1 MRLLS
6 AKGFTLIE
14 LLVVILL
21 MGVILAV
28 APIALFNVLP
38 GAELKGAAR
47 DIAAGLRQARSL
59 AVLGNRDMAFVVNIA
74 ARDYAILGKG
84 KSHALPE
91 RLEIQLETAQTE
103 LADEDVGIISFF
115 PDGSSTGGRV
125 TLGWEGREYHVMVDW
140 LTGQVAVVE

>member
-1 MRLLS
+1 MS

-14 LLVVILL
+14 LLVVMVL

-28 APIALFNVLP
+28 VPMALFNVLP
-38 GAELKGAAR
+38 GVELKGAAR

-59 AVLGNRDMAFVVNIA
+59 AVLGNRDVDFVVDIA

-84 KSHALPE
+84 ESRALPE
-91 RLEIQLETAQTE
+91 RLEIQLETAQSD
-103 LADEDVGIISFF
+103 LSDDDVGVISFF

-125 TLGWEGREYHVMVDW
+125 TLGWEGREYHIMVDW
-140 LTGQVAVVE
+140 LTGQVSVVE

>member
-1 MRLLS
+1 MS

-14 LLVVILL
+14 LLVVMVL

-28 APIALFNVLP
+28 VPMALFNVLP
-38 GAELKGAAR
+38 GVELKGAAR

-59 AVLGNRDMAFVVNIA
+59 AVLGNRDVDFVVDIA

-84 KSHALPE
+84 ESHALPE
-91 RLEIQLETAQTE
+91 RLEIQLETAQSD
-103 LADEDVGIISFF
+103 LSDEDVGVISFF

-125 TLGWEGREYHVMVDW
+125 TLGWAGREYHVMVDW
-140 LTGQVAVVE
+140 LTGQVSVVE

>member
-1 MRLLS
+1 MS

-14 LLVVILL
+14 LLVVMVL

-28 APIALFNVLP
+28 VPMALFNVLP

-59 AVLGNRDMAFVVNIA
+59 AVLGNRDVDFVVDIA
-74 ARDYAILGKG
+74 ARDYAIFGKG
-84 KSHALPE
+84 ESRALPE
-91 RLEIQLETAQTE
+91 RLEIQLETAQSD
-103 LADEDVGIISFF
+103 LSDEDVGVISFF

-125 TLGWEGREYHVMVDW
+125 TLGWAGREYHVMVDW
-140 LTGQVAVVE
+140 LTGQVSVVE

>member
-1 MRLLS
+1 MS

-14 LLVVILL
+14 LLVVMVL

-28 APIALFNVLP
+28 VPMALFNVLP

-59 AVLGNRDMAFVVNIA
+59 AVLGNRDVDFVVDIA

-84 KSHALPE
+84 ESRALPE
-91 RLEIQLETAQTE
+91 RLEIQLETAQSD
-103 LADEDVGIISFF
+103 LSDEDVGVISFF

-125 TLGWEGREYHVMVDW
+125 TLGWEGREYHIMVDW
-140 LTGQVAVVE
+140 LTGQVSVVE

>member
-1 MRLLS
+1 MS

-14 LLVVILL
+14 LLVVMVL

-28 APIALFNVLP
+28 VPMALFNVLP

-59 AVLGNRDMAFVVNIA
+59 AVLGNRDVDFVVDIA

-84 KSHALPE
+84 ESRALPE
-91 RLEIQLETAQTE
+91 RLEIQLETAQSD
-103 LADEDVGIISFF
+103 LSDDDVGVISFF

-125 TLGWEGREYHVMVDW
+125 TLGWEGREYHIMVDW
-140 LTGQVAVVE
+140 LTGQVSVVE

>member
-1 MRLLS
+1 MS

-14 LLVVILL
+14 LLVVMVL
-21 MGVILAV
+21 MGVVLAV
-28 APIALFNVLP
+28 VPMALFNVLP

-59 AVLGNRDMAFVVNIA
+59 AVLGNRDVDFVVDIA

-84 KSHALPE
+84 ESRALPE

-103 LADEDVGIISFF
+103 LSDENVGVISFF

-125 TLGWEGREYHVMVDW
+125 TLGWQGREYHVMVDW
-140 LTGQVAVVE
+140 LTGQVSVVE

>member
-1 MRLLS
+1 MS

-14 LLVVILL
+14 LLVVMVL

-28 APIALFNVLP
+28 VPMALFNVLP
-38 GAELKGAAR
+38 GVELKGAAR

-59 AVLGNRDMAFVVNIA
+59 AVLGNRDADFVVDIA

-84 KSHALPE
+84 ESRALPE
-91 RLEIQLETAQTE
+91 RLEIQLETAQSD
-103 LADEDVGIISFF
+103 LSDDDVGVISFF

-125 TLGWEGREYHVMVDW
+125 TLGWEGREYHIMVDW
-140 LTGQVAVVE
+140 LTGQVSVVE

>member
-1 MRLLS
+1 MS

-14 LLVVILL
+14 LLVVMVL

-28 APIALFNVLP
+28 VPMALFNVLP

-59 AVLGNRDMAFVVNIA
+59 AVLGNRDVDFVVDIA

-84 KSHALPE
+84 ESRALPE
-91 RLEIQLETAQTE
+91 RLEIQLETAQSD
-103 LADEDVGIISFF
+103 LSDEDVGVISFF

-140 LTGQVAVVE
+140 LTGQVSVVE

>member
-1 MRLLS
+1 MS

-14 LLVVILL
+14 LLVVMVL

-28 APIALFNVLP
+28 VPMALFNVLP

-59 AVLGNRDMAFVVNIA
+59 AVLGNRDVDFVVDIA

-84 KSHALPE
+84 ESRALPE
-91 RLEIQLETAQTE
+91 RLEIQLETARSE
-103 LADEDVGIISFF
+103 LSDENVGVISFF

-125 TLGWEGREYHVMVDW
+125 TLGWQGREYHVMVDW
-140 LTGQVAVVE
+140 LTGQVSVVE

>member
-1 MRLLS
+1 MS

-14 LLVVILL
+14 LLVVMVL
-21 MGVILAV
+21 MGVVLAV
-28 APIALFNVLP
+28 VPMALFNVLP

-59 AVLGNRDMAFVVNIA
+59 AVLGNRDVDFVVDIA

-84 KSHALPE
+84 ESRALPE

-103 LADEDVGIISFF
+103 LAGEDVGVISFF

-125 TLGWEGREYHVMVDW
+125 TLGWAGREYHVMVDW
-140 LTGQVAVVE
+140 LTGQVSVVE

>member
-1 MRLLS
+1 MS

-14 LLVVILL
+14 LLVVMVL

-28 APIALFNVLP
+28 VPMALFNVLP

-59 AVLGNRDMAFVVNIA
+59 AVLGNRDVDFVVDIA

-84 KSHALPE
+84 ESRALPE
-91 RLEIQLETAQTE
+91 RLEIQLETAQSE
-103 LADEDVGIISFF
+103 LSDEDVGVISFF

-140 LTGQVAVVE
+140 LTGQVSVVE